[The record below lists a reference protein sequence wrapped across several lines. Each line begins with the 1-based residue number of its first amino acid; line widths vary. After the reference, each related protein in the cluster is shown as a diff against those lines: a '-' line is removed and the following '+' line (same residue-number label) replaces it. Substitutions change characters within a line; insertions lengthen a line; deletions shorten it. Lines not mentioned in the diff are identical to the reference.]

1 MIPKHRSLSPKC
13 KKKRTRLTTED
24 LIEHSFSFLSTPAL
38 SHVSNELIGSK
49 IINAH
54 TKRHTIPFFI
64 LDSPLWKALWQDA
77 RPGPLSGTALSGT
90 ALSDTQAALSDTAL
104 SGFASQA
111 TNQMIT
117 RQKMSEQ
124 GVKDVYRDVKT
135 RMLELF
141 KTLLGLKTLGGVCS
155 AALIA
160 VDN

>member
-1 MIPKHRSLSPKC
+1 M
-13 KKKRTRLTTED
+13 
-24 LIEHSFSFLSTPAL
+24 
-38 SHVSNELIGSK
+38 
-49 IINAH
+49 
-54 TKRHTIPFFI
+54 
-64 LDSPLWKALWQDA
+64 
-77 RPGPLSGTALSGT
+77 SGT
-90 ALSDTQAALSDTAL
+90 ALSDTQAALSDTALSGPALSDIQAALSDTAL

-117 RQKMSEQ
+117 RQRMSEQ

-141 KTLLGLKTLGGVCS
+141 KTLLGLKTLRVGGVCS

>member
-1 MIPKHRSLSPKC
+1 MRP
-13 KKKRTRLTTED
+13 LTN
-24 LIEHSFSFLSTPAL
+24 LVGHSFSFLSTPAL

-104 SGFASQA
+104 SDTALSGFASQA

-117 RQKMSEQ
+117 RQRMSEQ